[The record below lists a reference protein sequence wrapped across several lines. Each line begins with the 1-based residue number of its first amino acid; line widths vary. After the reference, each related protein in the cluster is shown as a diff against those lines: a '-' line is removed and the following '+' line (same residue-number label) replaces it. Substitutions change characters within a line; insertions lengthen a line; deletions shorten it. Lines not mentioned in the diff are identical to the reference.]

1 MDSPTTPITNNSCEY
16 FEDYGLNTASYSAQ
30 YRMPTRNAWE
40 TPQDICMRKCRSIE
54 PILKDNW
61 TELIFTVKFPDLI
74 SNEKLMHRFSLPEL
88 SEILARGDLLPEE
101 RDEIRRIRNKARN
114 NKAAKNLRLKHK
126 EQDQH
131 LVSEVTNLNRR
142 KMIL

>member
-74 SNEKLMHRFSLPEL
+74 SNEKLMHRFSTCQSFQRFLLE
-88 SEILARGDLLPEE
+88 EICCQRREM
-101 RDEIRRIRNKARN
+101 RVRRI
-114 NKAAKNLRLKHK
+114 
-126 EQDQH
+126 
-131 LVSEVTNLNRR
+131 SE
-142 KMIL
+142 